1 MIIGGM
7 VMFRI
12 DELENEVRVYND
24 GILIL
29 ESKDIGDLRE
39 LILALIDGSE
49 DTWEVEILGN
59 ILYYI
64 NNNLSTTEVA

>member
-1 MIIGGM
+1 
-7 VMFRI
+7 MFRI
-12 DELENEVRVYND
+12 EELENEIRVYND

-49 DTWEVEILGN
+49 DTWEVDILEN

>member
-1 MIIGGM
+1 
-7 VMFRI
+7 MFRI
-12 DELENEVRVYND
+12 EELENEIRVYND

-29 ESKDIGDLRE
+29 ESKDIGELRE

>member
-12 DELENEVRVYND
+12 EELENEIRVYND

>member
-1 MIIGGM
+1 
-7 VMFRI
+7 MFTV
-12 DELENEVRVYND
+12 EVLENEIRAYND

-29 ESKDIGDLRE
+29 EAKDINDLRE
-39 LILALIDGSE
+39 LINALIEGNE
-49 DTWEVEILGN
+49 DRWEIEILVN

>member
-1 MIIGGM
+1 
-7 VMFRI
+7 MFRI
-12 DELENEVRVYND
+12 EELEKGIRVYND

>member
-1 MIIGGM
+1 
-7 VMFRI
+7 MFRI
-12 DELENEVRVYND
+12 EELENEIRVYND

-49 DTWEVEILGN
+49 DTWEVEILEN

>member
-12 DELENEVRVYND
+12 DELENEIRVYND

-29 ESKDIGDLRE
+29 ESKDIGGLRE

>member
-1 MIIGGM
+1 
-7 VMFRI
+7 MFRI
-12 DELENEVRVYND
+12 KELENEIRVYND

-49 DTWEVEILGN
+49 DTWEVEILEN

>member
-1 MIIGGM
+1 MTIGGM

-12 DELENEVRVYND
+12 DELENEIRVYND

-29 ESKDIGDLRE
+29 ESKDIDDLRK
-39 LILALIDGSE
+39 LILALIEGNE
-49 DTWEVEILGN
+49 DTWEVEILGS

>member
-1 MIIGGM
+1 MFII
-7 VMFRI
+7 
-12 DELENEVRVYND
+12 EKLENEIRVYND

-29 ESKDIGDLRE
+29 EAEDISEVRE
-39 LILALIDGSE
+39 LILALIDGNK
-49 DTWEVEILGN
+49 DTWEIEILGN